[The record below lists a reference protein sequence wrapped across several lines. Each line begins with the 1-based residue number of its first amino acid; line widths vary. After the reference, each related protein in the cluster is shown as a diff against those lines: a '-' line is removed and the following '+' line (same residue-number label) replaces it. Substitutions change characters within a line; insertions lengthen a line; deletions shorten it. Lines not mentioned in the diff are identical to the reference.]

1 MLCGMIIWELLSN
14 LYLLQHWH
22 LLVQHQQVT
31 HLVGDQG
38 EPGGLPSTGLLKSR
52 TRLKR
57 ISSSSSFA
65 LIEKLISY
73 WYLFFLSLRLK
84 GILLQASL
92 KYPIKVTIFFFLS
105 HCFIMPYLFIFLWL
119 HCMASG
125 ILVPGPGVEP
135 GPSAVKAP
143 VPNGWTARKSLMPYL
158 KLKNYEFGFF
168 KLDFFCSS

>member
-1 MLCGMIIWELLSN
+1 MWN
-14 LYLLQHWH
+14 DYLGTPLKSVFIAA
-22 LLVQHQQVT
+22 LAVACLA
-31 HLVGDQG
+31 LVGD
-38 EPGGLPSTGLLKSR
+38 PFSRWLGGAWGAAIYGVAQSR

-57 ISSSSSFA
+57 TSSSSSFA

-92 KYPIKVTIFFFLS
+92 KYPFKVTIFFFLS
-105 HCFIMPYLFIFLWL
+105 HYFIMPYLFLFLWL

-143 VPNGWTARKSLMPYL
+143 IPNGWTARKSLMPYL
-158 KLKNYEFGFF
+158 KLKNYEFGLF
-168 KLDFFCSS
+168 